1 MPDFS
6 IQSMTKGCY
15 LGCLFGWEAGTVRSS
30 RTVGRASPQGIIGTN
45 MWGTDTPPPLL
56 RKHLSIYWL
65 PILETYKHG
74 HILICFVFLLANF
87 IKVWGH

>member
-45 MWGTDTPPPLL
+45 MWGTDTP
-56 RKHLSIYWL
+56 RLS
-65 PILETYKHG
+65 
-74 HILICFVFLLANF
+74 
-87 IKVWGH
+87 